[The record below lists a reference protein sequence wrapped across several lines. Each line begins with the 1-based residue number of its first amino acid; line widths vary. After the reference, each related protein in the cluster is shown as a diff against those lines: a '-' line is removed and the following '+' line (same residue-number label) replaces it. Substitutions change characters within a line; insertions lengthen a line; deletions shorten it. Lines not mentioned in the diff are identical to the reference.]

1 MKTTIIALA
10 TTLSLATA
18 VAAGAEPVADVAA
31 DHFSNTTATVS
42 ATWDRYTFELE
53 GTEDGGYESATIGAE
68 VLAYTM
74 GEHTTN
80 TLDVYLTHQHAV
92 DDFELGAEYTVTYA
106 PNAWS
111 VYGAAEVEYRFAD
124 DTVGVTPTLG
134 AAYVAAEAVTVWGEV
149 GYTLDA
155 TNDWAR
161 EGGVAEV
168 GVDFAVAS
176 NIMLT
181 PSVVYN
187 FDRDGYEDEAQLN
200 VALALNF

>member
-1 MKTTIIALA
+1 MKTTLIALA
-10 TTLSLATA
+10 TTLALATT
-18 VAAGAEPVADVAA
+18 AAAAEPAPEAA
-31 DHFSNTTATVS
+31 DHFSNTTASVT
-42 ATWDRYTFELE
+42 ANWDRFTFELE
-53 GTEDGGYESATIGAE
+53 GSEDGGYTSATVGAE

-111 VYGAAEVEYRFAD
+111 VYGAAEVEYRFAN

-155 TNDWAR
+155 TNDWAQ

-181 PSVVYN
+181 PSVVYA
-187 FDRDGYEDEAQLN
+187 FDRAGYEDEAQLN
-200 VALALNF
+200 LGLNLSF